1 MKGGTP
7 VPGEAA
13 GLCPTTFLSKT
24 GIYAT
29 GSKAV
34 VLLYIK
40 NWAMLKYRY
49 KTIYYLIVSFFLS

>member
-24 GIYAT
+24 GIHAT

-34 VLLYIK
+34 VLTYIK
-40 NWAMLKYRY
+40 NWAMLKNHY
-49 KTIYYLIVSFFLS
+49 KTIYYSMVSFLLS